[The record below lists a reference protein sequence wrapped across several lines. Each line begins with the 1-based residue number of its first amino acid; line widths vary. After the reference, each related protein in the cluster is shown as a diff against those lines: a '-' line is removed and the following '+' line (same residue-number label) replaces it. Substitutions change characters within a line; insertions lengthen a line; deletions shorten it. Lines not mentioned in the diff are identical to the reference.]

1 MGSEQK
7 RDAPGK
13 ETEEKMTA
21 GKRIGKEHGKD
32 GKFLRLVR
40 YAKSRDL

>member
-13 ETEEKMTA
+13 EIEENMTA
-21 GKRIGKEHGKD
+21 GKGIGKEHEKD
-32 GKFLRLVR
+32 GKYLRFSSLR
-40 YAKSRDL
+40 